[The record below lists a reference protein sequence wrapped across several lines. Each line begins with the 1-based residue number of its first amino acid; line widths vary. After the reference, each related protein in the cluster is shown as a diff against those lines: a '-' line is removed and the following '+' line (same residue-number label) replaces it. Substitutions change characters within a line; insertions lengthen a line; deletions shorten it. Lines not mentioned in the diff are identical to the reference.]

1 MTLSFLVLMLTVVG
15 RLEIL
20 TPADLVTVAASLNWD
35 HWEIVLMM
43 TGQEEPG
50 NRKNIIEKYL
60 EIKDRDMRQT
70 PVTD

>member
-1 MTLSFLVLMLTVVG
+1 MLTVVG
-15 RLEIL
+15 RLEFL
-20 TPADLVTVAASLNWD
+20 TPADLRTVALSLNWD
-35 HWEIVLMM
+35 HLEIVLMM

-60 EIKDRDMRQT
+60 EIKDRDMTQT